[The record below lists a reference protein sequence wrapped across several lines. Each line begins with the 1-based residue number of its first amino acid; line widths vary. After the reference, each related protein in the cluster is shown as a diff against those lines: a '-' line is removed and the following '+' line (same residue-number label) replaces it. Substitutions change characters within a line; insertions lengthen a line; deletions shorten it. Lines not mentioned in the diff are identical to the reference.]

1 MLGWLSILRG
11 HQLDQKTTNHAIE
24 TIERNAKAQAQL
36 IEDLV
41 DVSRIVGGK
50 LSLEVRP
57 IDLLPVIN
65 AAVEVVRPAANSKD
79 IRIEINYDSSVGP
92 IAGDATRL
100 QRLGA
105 AAGTEIT
112 NHSCPS
118 RSGFCS

>member
-1 MLGWLSILRG
+1 MDRRCCHLEIPQRDHHELRTPLTAMLGWLSILRG

-57 IDLLPVIN
+57 IDLLPVTN
-65 AAVEVVRPAANSKD
+65 AAVEVVRPAA
-79 IRIEINYDSSVGP
+79 
-92 IAGDATRL
+92 
-100 QRLGA
+100 
-105 AAGTEIT
+105 
-112 NHSCPS
+112 
-118 RSGFCS
+118 